1 MAVRGKLLLLAAA
14 IGSLLVIPAAAGF
27 GAQEA
32 NDPFATAT
40 VVSNSAGTVQASAM
54 FDGSVQD
61 PDAVTFFPNAGSG
74 RESEV
79 IFGTTLVTLD
89 GIRVHAAND
98 GPGFGFRRAMS
109 RFQFFA
115 DQDEDGI
122 LATTERLIDQP
133 VDIRYPGP
141 RAAGA
146 GPGIPIV
153 LSFEFPAP
161 VTARRWK
168 VVVTQGTDVG
178 RFDGVRI
185 GEVDAVPSPPRAT
198 TLTVAPAVSGLFS
211 LSARLTETGT
221 GGPVADRIVTMATS
235 AGATC
240 SAPTDANGVATCSGV
255 GALAQILVELG
266 FTASFPGD
274 GRFLASSARAGLL
287 VGGVGSSPPV
297 AVPVAPTTVGL
308 PVAGPVG
315 RATSPTTSPTAS
327 SSSTTRPGPV
337 VTYTPTPTGE
347 LRGAPSPSASDGS
360 SSPRPGPADS
370 GGRVTGHRSAFV
382 ESVLG
387 PSELS
392 LSPVL
397 VAENLA
403 IAAGLVLLIAFPAD
417 LFNATALANYDQ
429 IARWKVFAWSA
440 TVRKM
445 VGRMPDA
452 AKVPAFATA
461 GAVLYAQLS
470 PDFGFDRR
478 SLALVVGMLCSLV
491 LLALVHDVTR
501 AFYVRRFDIPSA
513 VGTQPL
519 LLLFAVVLVV
529 LSRVADLAPGYVYG
543 LFTAVIYLRPVDVR
557 LDGKALA
564 LSSVVLGIL
573 AGAAWL
579 MWDPV
584 RELASRPDAGF
595 PSVVLDAFLASFWV
609 SALGTVVF
617 GLVPLRF
624 LSGEA
629 VRRWSTTGWLA
640 IYGLALMFFLH
651 TMAHPERGFYSR
663 ADVPLPVVLVPFFGF
678 ALFSVAFWGYFRA
691 RGQPQ
696 PAGPSV
702 IPGINAG

>member
-1 MAVRGKLLLLAAA
+1 MAVRGKFFLLAAV
-14 IGSLLVIPAAAGF
+14 IGSLLMIPATAGF

-32 NDPFATAT
+32 NDPFSTAM
-40 VVSNSAGTVQASAM
+40 VVSSSAGTVQPDAM

-61 PDAVTFFPNAGSG
+61 PEAVTFFPDGGIG
-74 RESEV
+74 REFHV
-79 IFGTTLVTLD
+79 IFDTTLLTLD
-89 GIRVHAAND
+89 GIGVYAAND
-98 GPGFGFRRAMS
+98 GSGFGFRRAMS

-115 DQDEDGI
+115 DQDQDGI
-122 LATTERLIDQP
+122 PATTERLIDQP
-133 VDIRYPGP
+133 IDIRYPGA
-141 RAAGA
+141 RAADA

-168 VVVTQGTDVG
+168 IVVTQGTDVG

-185 GEVDAVPSPPRAT
+185 GEVDATPSPPNAT
-198 TLTVAPAVSGLFS
+198 TLTVAPAVSGLFA
-211 LSARLTETGT
+211 LSARLTETST
-221 GGPVADRIVTMATS
+221 GAPVPDRILTMATS
-235 AGATC
+235 TGAAC

-255 GALAQILVELG
+255 GALAQILLENG
-266 FTASFPGD
+266 FTASFAGD
-274 GRFLASSARAGLL
+274 GRLRASSARAGLL
-287 VGGVGSSPPV
+287 VGGTGSSPPV
-297 AVPVAPTTVGL
+297 AGPAAPSTVGPTVTR
-308 PVAGPVG
+308 PV
-315 RATSPTTSPTAS
+315 TQSTLPTTSPPAT
-327 SSSTTRPGPV
+327 SSTTPRPGPV
-337 VTYTPTPTGE
+337 ITSTPTTIAGPA
-347 LRGAPSPSASDGS
+347 APSPSASGGN
-360 SSPRPGPADS
+360 SSPTPGPPNGPA
-370 GGRVTGHRSAFV
+370 GVTGHRSAFL

-387 PSELS
+387 PSDLS
-392 LSPVL
+392 FSPVL

-417 LFNATALANYDQ
+417 LFNATALANYEQ
-429 IARWKVFAWSA
+429 IARWKIFAWSA
-440 TVRKM
+440 SVREM
-445 VGRMPDA
+445 VGRIPDA

-461 GAVLYAQLS
+461 GALLYAQLS
-470 PDFGFDRR
+470 PDFGFDRP

-491 LLALVHDVTR
+491 LLALVHDVSR
-501 AFYVRRFDIPSA
+501 AVYVRRFDIPSA

-529 LSRVADLAPGYVYG
+529 LSRLADLAPGYVYG

-573 AGAAWL
+573 AGGAWL

-584 RELASRPDAGF
+584 REMASRPDAGF
-595 PSVVLDAFLASFWV
+595 PSLVLDAFLASFWV

-629 VRRWSTTGWLA
+629 VRRWSTTGWLI
-640 IYGLALMFFLH
+640 IYGLALMLFLH

-663 ADVPLPVVLVPFFGF
+663 ADVPLPVVLVPFFAF

-691 RGQPQ
+691 RGRPQ
-696 PAGPSV
+696 PGGPSV
-702 IPGINAG
+702 TPAIGDAG